1 MRIHTLDAELFL
13 PHPREK
19 VFPFFSNA
27 HNLQQITPPFL
38 KFEVLT
44 PPPIEMK
51 VGTLIDYKLR
61 VHGLPLRWQ
70 SEITAW
76 EPPFRFVDE
85 QRHGPYRKW
94 KHTHT
99 FEEKPG
105 GTLCLDHVEYA
116 VLGGALIERLFVR
129 RDVQKIF
136 EYRQQ
141 MLREI
146 FAAEMVSAK

>member
-1 MRIHTLDAELFL
+1 M
-13 PHPREK
+13 
-19 VFPFFSNA
+19 N
-27 HNLQQITPPFL
+27 
-38 KFEVLT
+38 
-44 PPPIEMK
+44 
-51 VGTLIDYKLR
+51 VGTLLDYKLR

-70 SEITAW
+70 SEITVW

-116 VLGGALIERLFVR
+116 VLGGAIIGAPAGYLLARALTGPVTAGAEQRTALVWSAVAVLA
-129 RDVQKIF
+129 VQEDAVQADLADHAPDRGEPVGVGGRGDAGGAELDLLGF
-136 EYRQQ
+136 EHP
-141 MLREI
+141 
-146 FAAEMVSAK
+146 V